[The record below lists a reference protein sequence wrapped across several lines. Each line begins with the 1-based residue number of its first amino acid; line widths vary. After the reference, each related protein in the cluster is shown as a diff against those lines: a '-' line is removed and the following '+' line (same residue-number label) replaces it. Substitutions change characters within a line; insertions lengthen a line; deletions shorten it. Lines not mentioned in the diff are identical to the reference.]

1 MVARD
6 STARDEDGPE
16 FNPDMPVLEGER
28 ALAWV
33 SGQPPPRFGDD
44 EWRLPVPGP
53 DAATVPY
60 CLLWGDAPPTFV
72 EGLKW
77 VAWALLN
84 RPTPT
89 GALERSTWARSFL
102 SDSTVYR
109 VVSQLKLFASWI
121 DERGVRNFEDVDEA
135 ALWAYI
141 AHLETLGL
149 SRRTAFDR
157 AWAVTRLWL
166 HARYVPARHQLR
178 QPPWEIP
185 GQPSLTEIFGPQERS
200 PENATEPIDPDV
212 WDLLWSWAEWFIRE
226 AGPDIVRAKKA
237 RDAMR
242 VGLRTQV
249 EPGDAARFK
258 EWLAARERSGQP
270 LPGWRYGGRLVAGR
284 EYIALQA
291 GVGLRA
297 ICRYEATLAER
308 SALIDSGIE
317 GRLEGR
323 PWTDGIDY
331 YEVDPLVQQLATA
344 SAIVIAALT
353 GMRSQELRSLKRG
366 CCWRID
372 RGPGVP
378 PGYELWGKTFKV
390 TDDEGNAIRD
400 GKMREHPWWAIP
412 PVPQAVEVLERLHD
426 DDLLFPSDIFG
437 SKPGP
442 PVQAQQLNVCVQRF
456 IAWCNATARRS
467 GLHGATIPEDPA
479 GTITIRRFRRTI
491 ARAIQRRQFGRIG
504 NGVLLGHMSLHTTDG
519 YGTHV
524 FSEQHD
530 VRQQEEALA
539 IFERLQS
546 GAERLGAGEG
556 VSGVAA
562 ADYVAAVTEFAGKHL
577 TASQAKAVRQNP
589 AAALYENAHLHLM
602 CLYRGDQALCH
613 PDNAGQR
620 DGRQSPD
627 LTNCDIR
634 CPNVVY
640 TDRNIADM
648 EEAARQERAR
658 AESPGT
664 PLPQVVRSTQRAK
677 RMEEIIAKHRETRIV
692 NPRDVQ

>member
-1 MVARD
+1 MVARE

-16 FNPDMPVLEGER
+16 FNPDMPVLGGER
-28 ALAWV
+28 ALAWA
-33 SGQPPPRFGDD
+33 SDQPPPRLGDD
-44 EWRLPVPGP
+44 EWRLPAHGP
-53 DAATVPY
+53 DAAVARY
-60 CLLWGDAPPTFV
+60 SLLWGDAPPTFV

-77 VAWALLN
+77 VARALLN
-84 RPTPT
+84 CPTPT
-89 GALERSTWARSFL
+89 GALERSTWARSLL

-109 VVSQLKLFASWI
+109 VVSHLKLFAKWI

-135 ALWAYI
+135 TLWAYI
-141 AHLETLGL
+141 VHLENLDL
-149 SRRTAFDR
+149 SRRTAYDR

-166 HARYVPARHQLR
+166 HGGYAPARHQLR

-185 GQPSLTEIFGPQERS
+185 GEPSLSEIFGQQKRP

-226 AGPDIVRAKKA
+226 AGPDIVRAKEA

-242 VGLRTQV
+242 AGLRKQA
-249 EPGDAARFK
+249 EPGDEARFR
-258 EWLAARERSGQP
+258 EWLAARKRNGEA
-270 LPGWRYGGRLVAGR
+270 LPGWRYNGRLVAGR

-297 ICRYEATLAER
+297 IRRYEATLAER
-308 SALIDSGIE
+308 SAPIDSSIE
-317 GRLEGR
+317 GRIEGR
-323 PWTDGIDY
+323 PWIDAIDY
-331 YEVDPLVQQLATA
+331 YEVDPLAQQLATA

-366 CCWRID
+366 CCQRID

-378 PGYELWGKTFKV
+378 PGYELRGRTFKV
-390 TDDEGNAIRD
+390 TDEEGNAIR
-400 GKMREHPWWAIP
+400 GGTMRDHPWWAIP
-412 PVPQAVEVLERLHD
+412 PVPQAVEVLERLHG

-437 SKPGP
+437 SKPGT
-442 PVQAQQLNVCVQRF
+442 PVLAQQLNVCIQGF
-456 IAWCNATARRS
+456 IAWCNTTARRL
-467 GLHGATIPEDPA
+467 GLHGATIDEDPA
-479 GTITIRRFRRTI
+479 GTITTRRFRRTI
-491 ARAIQRRQFGRIG
+491 ARAIQRRRFGRIA

-524 FSEQHD
+524 FSEQRD
-530 VRQQEEALA
+530 VRRQEEDLA

-546 GAERLGAGEG
+546 AAECLDAGEG
-556 VSGVAA
+556 VSGAA
-562 ADYVAAVTEFAGKHL
+562 ATDYIAVVTEFAGKRF
-577 TASQAKAVRQNP
+577 TASQERAVRENP
-589 AAALYENAHLHLM
+589 AASLYENDHLYVM

-613 PDNAGQR
+613 PDNARQP
-620 DGRQSPD
+620 DGAQSPD

-648 EEAARQERAR
+648 EEAARQERAK

-664 PLPQVVRSTQRAK
+664 PLPEVVRFTQRAE

-692 NPRDVQ
+692 DPRDVT